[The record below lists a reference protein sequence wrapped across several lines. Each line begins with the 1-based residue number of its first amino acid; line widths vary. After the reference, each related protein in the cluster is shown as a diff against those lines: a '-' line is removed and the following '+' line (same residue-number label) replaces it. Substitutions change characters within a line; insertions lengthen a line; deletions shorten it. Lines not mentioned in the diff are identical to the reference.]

1 MDSENITTT
10 PKKQRRNTK
19 KSPLLV
25 VLLFGV
31 LFLVCLLVFF
41 FFFLNG
47 HGDSEVKQNKQ
58 GVGFSESAVQQL
70 PTSTNETN
78 TSVLATKKDPQIFSL
93 NEKDIGLSQNK
104 ESNSALNNSNSK
116 SVEENETERTEGST
130 PQSSPIIKDSIC
142 DQSYDVIHKFLL
154 HLDNQ
159 EYIHQYTD
167 GEKSEVYFIE
177 LIQKLGDNPPVV
189 SRETDDLFTILKNT
203 AHFFRIIGKDNILAL
218 KGILANEKDQFEVVL
233 SHFYK
238 MTQNENCLNEKLQL
252 NLSKDTLYD
261 YAGFF
266 LNTMGGRLY
275 LFRRDSVSR
284 LTVSYYSILLI
295 EQANRQGRN
304 VHGLDIRPAV
314 ELLIPEI
321 ENSGSQL
328 RLKDTYLEKLYELED
343 RMN

>member
-1 MDSENITTT
+1 MDSENKTT
-10 PKKQRRNTK
+10 PPKTKRRNAK
-19 KSPLLV
+19 KSPLPI
-25 VLLFGV
+25 VLFFGV
-31 LFLVCLLVFF
+31 FILVCLLVFF
-41 FFFLNG
+41 YLNG
-47 HGDSEVKQNKQ
+47 HKDLEGEPGKQNL
-58 GVGFSESAVQQL
+58 GFITQEL
-70 PTSTNETN
+70 PANPNETN
-78 TSVLATKKDPQIFSL
+78 TSPLATKEKSQTFSL
-93 NEKDIGLSQNK
+93 EEKNIGPSQNLN
-104 ESNSALNNSNSK
+104 SNSAHNNSDSK
-116 SVEENETERTEGST
+116 SVEKNETKIVSGTSGQ
-130 PQSSPIIKDSIC
+130 PSPIVKDSIC
-142 DQSYDVIHKFLL
+142 DQSHDVIHKFLL

-159 EYIHQYTD
+159 EYINQYTD
-167 GEKSEVYFIE
+167 GEKSEIYFIK

-218 KGILANEKDQFEVVL
+218 KGILANEKEQFELVL
-233 SHFYK
+233 SHFYE
-238 MTQNENCLNEKLQL
+238 MTQNENCLSEKLQL
-252 NLSKDTLYD
+252 NLSKDVLYD

-321 ENSGSQL
+321 ENSGAQL